1 MDSDVASTSSRAS
14 SPELEEAGS
23 PELLFEAFCR
33 EPAAPQQGPGAPSP
47 SGGAGAGGKL
57 RGSRTEQSDDQ
68 QQEQRLKVNSRERRR
83 MHDLNQALDG
93 LREVMPYSQGPA
105 VRKLSK
111 IATLLLARNYIL
123 TLSSSLQEMRRLL
136 SELHAAP
143 RSHPLPQVRPMP
155 PAAGAQSLPP
165 SPSACSVAAAAGYLG
180 FRAAPQE
187 THRTA
192 AGPLG
197 PFYRHYSGLPC
208 LCSLCQAG
216 PQELPRT
223 AAAPSC
229 LRASK

>member
-14 SPELEEAGS
+14 SPELQDAGS

-33 EPAAPQQGPGAPSP
+33 APAAPQPGP
-47 SGGAGAGGKL
+47 GGKL
-57 RGSRTEQSDDQ
+57 RGSGKEPSGDQ

-93 LREVMPYSQGPA
+93 LREVMPCAQGPA

-136 SELHAAP
+136 GELHAGP
-143 RSHPLPQVRPMP
+143 RSHPLPPARPMH
-155 PAAGAQSLPP
+155 PAAGAQRLPP
-165 SPSACSVAAAAGYLG
+165 WPSACSAAGCLG

-187 THRTA
+187 TH
-192 AGPLG
+192 LG
-197 PFYRHYSGLPC
+197 PFYRHCSGLPC
-208 LCSLCQAG
+208 LCSFCQGG

>member
-1 MDSDVASTSSRAS
+1 MGSDVASPSSRAS

-23 PELLFEAFCR
+23 PELLCEAF
-33 EPAAPQQGPGAPSP
+33 PAARQQGPGAPSP

-68 QQEQRLKVNSRERRR
+68 RRKVNSRERRR
-83 MHDLNQALDG
+83 MHHLNQALDG

-165 SPSACSVAAAAGYLG
+165 WPSACSVAAAAGYLG

-197 PFYRHYSGLPC
+197 PFYRRYSGLPC

>member
-23 PELLFEAFCR
+23 PELPPSRVFEALCR
-33 EPAAPQQGPGAPSP
+33 EPGAPQRRPGEPSP
-47 SGGAGAGGKL
+47 SGPAGGKP
-57 RGSRTEQSDDQ
+57 RASRQEQSGEQ
-68 QQEQRLKVNSRERRR
+68 QRLKVNSRERRR

-136 SELHAAP
+136 SELHAGP
-143 RSHPLPQVRPMP
+143 RSHPLPQARPMH

-165 SPSACSVAAAAGYLG
+165 AACSLAAAAGYPG
-180 FRAAPQE
+180 CRPAPQE

-208 LCSLCQAG
+208 LCSVCQAA